1 MQQFVGILFC
11 VFLAFIWLEYFRRS
25 GMATHQNK
33 MLLTLVFLLG
43 IVSVLFVDFSNY
55 ISNNLFDES
64 LEKGY
69 ANDFTFAF
77 FGIAL
82 IEEIAKFLPV
92 ALALVL
98 FKKKFNDPVDYIL
111 LAGFSAIG
119 FACFENL
126 RYFNQHGF
134 IILAVRSVT
143 AMPSHLI
150 FSTIFIY
157 GFMQFRFRN
166 NGKEKI
172 AIPAYMFLAVMT
184 HAVYDFTLLLDIKF
198 SYIITLLVYFLMISV
213 FMTMIEN
220 TISNSEHFSMKRFI
234 DSKEL
239 TEFLLLNY
247 TVLLLFTLV
256 FFAFKVHNSLE
267 FVNYFAG
274 LIWKDVFIMLVLVF
288 RVCRIK
294 IIPGRW
300 NPIRPE
306 MPFSITFRPM
316 LKGPLTPHNLRTFFI
331 PKILKIEIK
340 GERYSETY
348 LNYFLNKNVFVQPV
362 SSRKSFLKNRYKGIL
377 DLKMFLKDD
386 ESIYLLI
393 LHTENGTEYFYVK
406 PKITGR
412 QRFGKRPIVALLRG
426 PHLSEINEHYDTE
439 DFTFI
444 EWVVLKT

>member
-1 MQQFVGILFC
+1 MQQLAGILFC
-11 VFLAFIWLEYFRRS
+11 VFLAFIWLEYYRRS
-25 GMATHQNK
+25 GMATHQSK
-33 MLLTLVFLLG
+33 VLLTSVFLLG
-43 IVSVLFVDFSNY
+43 IVSVLFVDFFNY
-55 ISNNLFDES
+55 ISNGLFEDPFD
-64 LEKGY
+64 KGY
-69 ANDFTFAF
+69 ANDFVFTF
-77 FGIAL
+77 FGVAL
-82 IEEIAKFLPV
+82 IEEFAKFLPV
-92 ALALVL
+92 ALALL
-98 FKKKFNDPVDYIL
+98 FFRKRFTDPIDYIL
-111 LAGFSAIG
+111 LAGFSSIG

-126 RYFNQHGF
+126 RYFNEHGF
-134 IILAVRSVT
+134 VILAVRSVT

-157 GFMQFRFRN
+157 GFVQFRF
-166 NGKEKI
+166 KEGTKDKI
-172 AIPAYMFLAVMT
+172 AIPAYIFLAVMT

-198 SYIITLLVYFLMISV
+198 SYIITLVIYFLMISV
-213 FMTMIEN
+213 FMTMLGNAIN
-220 TISNSEHFSMKRFI
+220 NSQHFSMKRFI
-234 DSKEL
+234 DSKKL

-256 FFAFKVHNSLE
+256 FFAFKVHNSIE

-288 RVCRIK
+288 RICRIK

-306 MPFSITFRPM
+306 MPFSITFRPI
-316 LKGPLTPHNLRTFFI
+316 LKGPLTPHNLRSFFV

-362 SSRKSFLKNRYKGIL
+362 SSRKSFLKSRYKGIL
-377 DLKMFLKDD
+377 DLKMFLKGD
-386 ESIYLLI
+386 ESMYLLI
-393 LHTENGTEYFYVK
+393 LYTENGTEYFYVR
-406 PKITGR
+406 PKLEGR

-426 PHLSEINEHYDTE
+426 PHLSEINEHYDTN

-444 EWVVLKT
+444 EWVVLK